1 MAVNID
7 NPKEGGR
14 NPRCRVLVVG
24 VGGGACNV
32 LGHALADWPDPPPVA
47 AVNTDARALTD

>member
-24 VGGGACNV
+24 VGGGAYT
-32 LGHALADWPDPPPVA
+32 GSTSDGEEMP
-47 AVNTDARALTD
+47 